1 MTIRQR
7 ILRVGTFLALGTLV
21 VGLTGQSIP
30 LPGNLKAEGV
40 PAIPEELVRDLQ
52 RYTEFRTASFSGWH
66 PTRREMLI
74 STRFGN
80 VPQLHR
86 VAAPGGART
95 QLTFFSEPVT
105 SGDYQPKSGRYI
117 AYSRDVGGSEFY
129 QIFLYDTQDGRSRMV
144 SDGKSRN
151 QSLRWSPSGKLL
163 AFTSTRRTG
172 RDFDI
177 YVMDPETPESARL
190 VYQASGGRSFSVVD
204 WAPDENALL
213 IVSYGSIT
221 DAELIHL
228 QLSDGTS
235 RRLTPAENGEQRAV
249 DTARFTRDGRWILY
263 TSDQGT
269 EFKTLRR
276 QAAGGVGAATAG
288 REETLVA
295 SLEGDVES
303 FALSSDEKYL
313 AYSVN
318 VAGESR
324 LHLLELA
331 TRRTLPVPDIPK
343 GTISG
348 LEWREGAAEL
358 GFTSNNSQGTN
369 AYSMQLGG
377 GLTQW
382 TFSELGGL
390 LPEDLRD
397 PEIVRWKSFD
407 GLEISGL
414 LYLPPAKFTGKRPVL
429 IQIHGGPEGQSRP
442 GFQGS
447 RNYFLNELGVAV
459 LYPNV
464 RGSSG
469 FGKTFVSLDN
479 GRKREDSVKDI
490 GALLDYVATRPDLD
504 AERVMVSGGSYGGYM
519 VLAAMTHYNARLR
532 AAVDVVGIS
541 NWVTFLKNTQG
552 YRQDL
557 RRAEYGD
564 ERDADM
570 REFLERISPLTNASR
585 ITKPMLV
592 IQGKNDP
599 RVPVTESLQM
609 VEKIRSNGGTVWYLE
624 AADEGH
630 GFRKKG
636 NRDFQLAAEALFIQE
651 NLLR

>member
-1 MTIRQR
+1 MKVRCCC
-7 ILRVGTFLALGTLV
+7 VPGLALFLLAV
-21 VGLTGQSIP
+21 LPAWVAGQEIP
-30 LPGNLKAEGV
+30 VPGNLKAEGI
-40 PAIPEELVRDLQ
+40 PAIPESLMTELQ
-52 RYTEFRTASFSGWH
+52 RYTEYRTAGFSGWH

-86 VAAPGGART
+86 VASPGAART
-95 QLTFFSEPVT
+95 QLTFFAEPVS
-105 SGDYQPKSGRYI
+105 SGDYQPKTGRYI
-117 AYSRDVGGSEFY
+117 AYTRDVGGSEFY
-129 QIFLYDTQDGRSRMV
+129 QIFLYDTQTGRSRMV

-151 QSLRWSPSGKLL
+151 QSIRWSPSGKLL

-172 RDFDI
+172 RDFDV
-177 YVMDPETPESARL
+177 YVMDPEKPESARM
-190 VYQASGGRSFSVVD
+190 VHQASGGRSFSTAD
-204 WAPDENALL
+204 WSPDESALL
-213 IVSYGSIT
+213 VLSYGSIT
-221 DAELIHL
+221 DADLL
-228 QLSDGTS
+228 YVSLATGAS
-235 RRLTPAENGEQRAV
+235 RSLTPAKAGEQRAI
-249 DTARFTRDGRWILY
+249 DSARFTPDGRSVLY

-276 QAAGGVGAATAG
+276 QPVSGGA
-288 REETLVA
+288 EETLVA
-295 SLEGDVES
+295 DLAGDIEAFV
-303 FALSSDEKYL
+303 LSNDEKYL
-313 AYSVN
+313 AYTTN

-324 LHLLELA
+324 LHLQDFPARRALA
-331 TRRTLPVPDIPK
+331 VPPIPK
-343 GTISG
+343 GTIGG
-348 LEWREGAAEL
+348 LEWREGAPEL
-358 GFTSNNSQGTN
+358 GFSSNNAQGAN
-369 AYSMQLGG
+369 AFSVEVGG
-377 GLTQW
+377 QLTQW

-390 LPEDLRD
+390 LAEELQD
-397 PEIVRWKSFD
+397 PEIIRWKSFD

-414 LYLPPAKFTGKRPVL
+414 LYAPPARFRGKRPVI

-447 RNYFLNELGVAV
+447 RNYFLSEMGVAI

-464 RGSSG
+464 RGSAG

-490 GALLDYVATRPDLD
+490 GALLDYIATRKDLD

-519 VLAAMTHYNARLR
+519 VLACMTHYNDRIR

-541 NWVTFLKNTQG
+541 NWVTFLRNTQG

-564 ERDADM
+564 ERDPDM
-570 REFLERISPLTNASR
+570 REFLERISPLTNAAK
-585 ITKPMLV
+585 IKKPMLV

-609 VEKIRSNGGTVWYLE
+609 VEKIRTNGGTIWYLE

-636 NRDFQLAAEALFIQE
+636 NRDFQLAAEAVFVKE

>member
-1 MTIRQR
+1 MEETVNTRRWIFRFR
-7 ILRVGTFLALGTLV
+7 LLLAVGALA
-21 VGLTGQSIP
+21 VGLMGQFLP
-30 LPGNLKAEGV
+30 VPGNLKAEGI
-40 PAIPEELVRDLQ
+40 PAIPEELATELQ

-66 PTRREMLI
+66 PVRREMLI

-86 VAAPGGART
+86 VAAPGAART
-95 QLTFFSEPVT
+95 QLTFFAEPVS
-105 SGDYQPKSGRYI
+105 SGDYQPQSGRYI
-117 AYSRDVGGSEFY
+117 AFTRDVGGSEFY
-129 QIFLYDTQDGRSRMV
+129 QIFLYDTHTGRSRMV

-151 QSLRWSPSGKLL
+151 QSLRWSPSGKQL

-177 YVMDPETPESARL
+177 YVMDPEKPESARM
-190 VYQASGGRSFSVVD
+190 VFPASRGRSFSVAD
-204 WAPDENALL
+204 WSPDEKALL
-213 IVSYGSIT
+213 ILSYGSIT
-221 DAELIHL
+221 DAELIYL
-228 QLSDGTS
+228 RLADGVS
-235 RRLTPAENGEQRAV
+235 RQLTPAKDGEQRAV
-249 DTARFTRDGRWILY
+249 DAARFTRDGRWILY
-263 TSDQGT
+263 TSDQGG

-276 QAAGGVGAATAG
+276 QPVAGGA
-288 REETLVA
+288 EETLVA
-295 SLEGDVES
+295 SPEGDVEA
-303 FALSSDEKYL
+303 FALSADEKHL
-313 AYSVN
+313 AYTLN
-318 VAGESR
+318 LAGESR
-324 LHLLELA
+324 LHLVEFG
-331 TRRTLPVPDIPK
+331 TRTALPVPAIPK

-358 GFTSNNSQGTN
+358 GFTSNNSQGAN
-369 AYSMQLGG
+369 AYSLEVSGA
-377 GLTQW
+377 LTQW

-390 LPEDLRD
+390 LPEELRD

-414 LYLPPAKFTGKRPVL
+414 LYLPPAKFQGKRPVI

-447 RNYFLNELGVAV
+447 RNYFLSELGVAV

-464 RGSSG
+464 RGSAG

-490 GALLDYVATRPDLD
+490 GSLLDYIATRPDLD
-504 AERVMVSGGSYGGYM
+504 ADRVMVSGGSYGGYM
-519 VLAAMTHYNARLR
+519 VLAAMTHYNARIR

-541 NWVTFLKNTQG
+541 NWVTFLNNTQG

-564 ERDADM
+564 ERDPDM
-570 REFLERISPLTNASR
+570 REFLERISPLTNAAR

-609 VEKIRSNGGTVWYLE
+609 VEKIRSHGGTIWYLE

-636 NRDFQLAAEALFIQE
+636 NRDFQLAAEALFVRE